1 METGKTTRCVDLNK
15 NPRPKGRGIGI
26 PGTGEG
32 TPQAAG
38 NLPAM
43 IKNLYKSIG
52 YEDPISRIC
61 LNFKQKHLI
70 FGIFEQL

>member
-1 METGKTTRCVDLNK
+1 MENK

-38 NLPAM
+38 NLPAI
-43 IKNLYKSIG
+43 IKNGYTCGFLLLVYSI
-52 YEDPISRIC
+52 
-61 LNFKQKHLI
+61 LH
-70 FGIFEQL
+70 